1 MTNDSLEKP
10 RGSPNLGGLT
20 EYREKAS
27 PKRRSF
33 VACSSLA
40 CPCSWVAV
48 KELKLSY
55 CFGETLLLTL
65 YIYIYTH
72 YGNLI

>member
-1 MTNDSLEKP
+1 MTHDSLEKP

-27 PKRRSF
+27 RKRRSF

-40 CPCSWVAV
+40 CPCSNSWVAV

-55 CFGETLLLTL
+55 YIGETLLFT
-65 YIYIYTH
+65 TH
-72 YGNLI
+72 IPIMVT